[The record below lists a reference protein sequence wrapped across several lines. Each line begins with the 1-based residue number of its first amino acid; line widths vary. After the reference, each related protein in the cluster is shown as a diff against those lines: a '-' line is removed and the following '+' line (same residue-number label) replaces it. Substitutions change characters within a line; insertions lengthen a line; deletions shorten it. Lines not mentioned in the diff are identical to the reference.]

1 MHVYICTYICNFS
14 GAPGRPDLGRAFI
27 HYLIKERALT
37 QTRAGKEGG
46 GAGEN
51 VQAGAKE
58 SGQERTFL

>member
-1 MHVYICTYICNFS
+1 M
-14 GAPGRPDLGRAFI
+14 PDLGRAFI

-37 QTRAGKEGG
+37 QTRAGKG
-46 GAGEN
+46 GAGGN